1 MKDWF
6 ASLAVSRKGTSTP
19 MTVLTPKTKQR
30 LAQFHK
36 EPAGFE
42 PQAGR
47 AAVAIILREGGDAIE
62 MLMIRRAVREGDPWS
77 GHMGFPGG
85 RRDPG
90 DASNLQCALRETAE
104 ELGVDLVQCGTQLG
118 ELTDVNTGWR
128 ADRPEMLVTPF
139 VFQVTDVPAM
149 SPNHEVAEVVWVPL
163 DFFMQPDKRESMEW
177 EWKGKKME
185 TDSYLYASYRIWGL
199 SLMMIDEM
207 LMLLRDQT

>member
-19 MTVLTPKTKQR
+19 MTVLTPKIKQR

-36 EPAGFE
+36 ELAGFE

-90 DASNLQCALRETAE
+90 DESNLRCALRETEE
-104 ELGVDLVQCGTQLG
+104 ELGVDLLQCGTQLG

-139 VFQVTDVPAM
+139 VFQVNEVPAM
-149 SPNHEVAEVVWVPL
+149 TPNYEVAEVVWVPL
-163 DFFMQPDKRESMEW
+163 DFLMQPDKREPMKW
-177 EWKGKKME
+177 EWKGKTLE

>member
-1 MKDWF
+1 MTDWF
-6 ASLAVSRKGTSTP
+6 SGLAVKRQGSSTP
-19 MTVLTPKTKQR
+19 MRVLTPAIKQR
-30 LAQFHK
+30 LAHFHK

-47 AAVAIILREGGDAIE
+47 AAVAIILREGVDATE

-163 DFFMQPDKRESMEW
+163 DFLMQQDKRESMEW

-207 LMLLRDQT
+207 LMVLRDEV

>member
-1 MKDWF
+1 
-6 ASLAVSRKGTSTP
+6 
-19 MTVLTPKTKQR
+19 MTVLTPKIKQR
-30 LAQFHK
+30 LAQFQK

-47 AAVAIILREGGDAIE
+47 AAVAIILRESENATE

-85 RRDPG
+85 RRDAG
-90 DASNLQCALRETAE
+90 DGSNLRCALRETEE
-104 ELGVDLVQCGTQLG
+104 ELGVDLAQCGRQLG

-139 VFQVTDVPAM
+139 VFQVDAVPAM
-149 SPNHEVAEVVWVPL
+149 TPNDEVAEVVWVPL
-163 DFFMQPDKRESMEW
+163 DFLMQPDKREPMQW
-177 EWKGKKME
+177 EWQGKTLE
-185 TDSYLYASYRIWGL
+185 TDSYLFESYRIWGL

-207 LMLLRDQT
+207 LALWRDGA

>member
-1 MKDWF
+1 MK
-6 ASLAVSRKGTSTP
+6 ALIQP
-19 MTVLTPKTKQR
+19 LQQR
-30 LAQFHK
+30 LAQFNK
-36 EPAGFE
+36 DPAGFE

-47 AAVAIILREGGDAIE
+47 AAVAIILREGGEATE
-62 MLMIRRAVREGDPWS
+62 MLMIRRAIRDGDPWS

-90 DASNLQCALRETAE
+90 DQSNLGCALRETEE
-104 ELGVDLVQCGTQLG
+104 ELGVDLLHCATQLG

-139 VFQVTDVPAM
+139 VFQVNDVPVM
-149 SPNHEVAEVVWVPL
+149 SPNDEVDEVVWIPL
-163 DFFMQPDKRESMEW
+163 HFLMQPDQREPMVW
-177 EWKGKKME
+177 EWKGQQME

-207 LMLLRDQT
+207 LALLRPS

>member
-1 MKDWF
+1 
-6 ASLAVSRKGTSTP
+6 
-19 MTVLTPKTKQR
+19 MTVLTPKIKQR
-30 LAQFHK
+30 LAQFQK
-36 EPAGFE
+36 EPAGFG

-47 AAVAIILREGGDAIE
+47 AAVAIILRESGNATE

-85 RRDPG
+85 RREAG
-90 DASNLQCALRETAE
+90 DASNLQCAVRETEE
-104 ELGVDLVQCGTQLG
+104 ELGVDLIKCGTQLG

-139 VFQVTDVPAM
+139 VFQVDAVPAM
-149 SPNHEVAEVVWVPL
+149 TPNHEVAEVVWVPL
-163 DFFMQPDKRESMEW
+163 DFLMQPHKREPMQW
-177 EWKGKKME
+177 EWQGKTLE

-207 LMLLRDQT
+207 LMLWRDGA